1 MRACRIRGF
10 EIPCKDPT
18 NDLITVAKIGIMT
31 HLRDVGQK
39 RSRRS
44 TSILIILKGAMY
56 PMHTEYEEFETIE
69 DFFMYITSAISPMK
83 NTLPISSYRGYL
95 MSFVPLGASNGDS
108 FLVVYAQATL
118 EPGLYEFDLPS
129 KSYSKVERVERADK
143 FYFVVLT
150 PKRNTLADEALKNI

>member
-1 MRACRIRGF
+1 M
-10 EIPCKDPT
+10 
-18 NDLITVAKIGIMT
+18 

-39 RSRRS
+39 QDRRR
-44 TSILIILKGAMY
+44 TSILIILRGVTN

-95 MSFVPLGASNGDS
+95 MSFVPLGASSGDS

-129 KSYSKVERVERADK
+129 KSYSKVDRVERADK